1 MIRSTRSGLLFSVL
15 VVTLLAAGCG
25 DDAADPTTTV
35 AEITTTTT
43 TTTAPETTTTEATTT
58 TEPPPATGVVVD
70 VEIRGFT
77 FVPAEVTVN
86 VGDAVQW
93 TNFDSIAHTTTSQD
107 GFWSGSLTD
116 EPFEFVTT
124 MAGRFEY
131 ICTIHPAE
139 MQAVLIVEG

>member
-1 MIRSTRSGLLFSVL
+1 MTRSTRSGLLLWVL
-15 VVTLLAAGCG
+15 ALLAAGCG

-35 AEITTTTT
+35 ADTTTTT
-43 TTTAPETTTTEATTT
+43 TTVAETTTTEATTT

-86 VGDAVQW
+86 VGDAVRW
-93 TNFDSIAHTTTSQD
+93 TNFDSIAHTTTSRD
-107 GFWSGSLTD
+107 GFWSRTLTD

-124 MAGRFEY
+124 MEGRFEY

-139 MQAVLIVEG
+139 MQAVLIVEEGA